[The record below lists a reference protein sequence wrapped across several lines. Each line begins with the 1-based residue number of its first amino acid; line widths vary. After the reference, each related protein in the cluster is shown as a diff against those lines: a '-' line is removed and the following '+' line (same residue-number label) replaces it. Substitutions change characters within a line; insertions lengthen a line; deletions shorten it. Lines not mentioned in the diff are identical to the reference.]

1 MHLDYDNFEYLVR
14 CDEIAQI
21 ENHIEDNLKNKT
33 DGKLHIVAHSLKEGS
48 RIIDKVLSD
57 SFGLA

>member
-1 MHLDYDNFEYLVR
+1 MVR
-14 CDEIAQI
+14 CDEIAKI